1 MTTMTLDFPD
11 ALTAE
16 LDAAVEAGW
25 FENQAEAVRAAV
37 RDFVSQRR
45 FALQEQQQLA
55 DIEWA
60 LNLAVKKPA

>member
-16 LDAAVEAGW
+16 LEAAVEAGW

-60 LNLAVKKPA
+60 VNSAKKPA

>member
-1 MTTMTLDFPD
+1 MNTLTIELPE

-25 FENQAEAVRAAV
+25 FANKAEAVRAAV
-37 RDFVSQRR
+37 RDFVSHRK
-45 FALQEQQQLA
+45 LELLEKQQLA

-60 LNLAVKKPA
+60 AASAPKRP

>member
-60 LNLAVKKPA
+60 VNSVKKPA

>member
-1 MTTMTLDFPD
+1 MSTVTLELPD

-25 FENQAEAVRAAV
+25 FTSQAEAVRAAV
-37 RDFVSQRR
+37 RDFVGHGRL
-45 FALQEQQQLA
+45 ALTEQQQLA

-60 LNLAVKKPA
+60 VRTKERRQ

>member
-1 MTTMTLDFPD
+1 MTTLTLDFPD

-16 LDAAVEAGW
+16 LDAAVDAGW

-45 FALQEQQQLA
+45 FALQEQQQMA

-60 LNLAVKKPA
+60 LNSAKKPA

>member
-16 LDAAVEAGW
+16 LEAAVKAGW

-60 LNLAVKKPA
+60 VNSAKKPA